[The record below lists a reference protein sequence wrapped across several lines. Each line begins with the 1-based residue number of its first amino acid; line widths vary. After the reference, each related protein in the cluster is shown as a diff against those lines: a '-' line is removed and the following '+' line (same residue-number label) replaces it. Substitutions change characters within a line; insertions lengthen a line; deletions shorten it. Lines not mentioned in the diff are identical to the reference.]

1 MSGFPGKF
9 VLVALI
15 SFILST
21 VQSWT
26 SLSSTLRRSGHHV
39 LRMQSEDPLLLRAA
53 RGEEVE
59 RVPVWMMRQAGRHM
73 QVYRDLCKVHKTFR
87 SRSEQADVATEI
99 SLQPWR
105 AYGTDGCILFSD
117 ILTPFPGMGI
127 DFDITEK
134 EGPKMSTWT
143 TMDDVNRMKIIDPVK
158 STPFVAE
165 ALKNLR
171 REVGNKA
178 TVLGF
183 VGLPYTLATYMVE
196 GGSSKEYKEIKT
208 LGYQN
213 PKVLHAML
221 DRLAENIGA
230 YANFQIDAGAQVIQV
245 FDSWAGN
252 LSPDDYDTFAL
263 PYQRKVIQAIKAK
276 NPTVPTIM
284 YINKSGALLERM
296 AASGV
301 DIISLDWTV
310 TIEEAR
316 KRIGHQIGVST
327 LRSPFPVKTGTDN
340 LTVFPPSLLHT
351 LRFKAV
357 STRWSSLLPRKSSRR
372 RPRPFSWLAAAG
384 TTLQTSV
391 TESTRTLP
399 RRTQPILSRRCRPGE
414 EGL

>member
-1 MSGFPGKF
+1 MARFFLLILALVNGLTVAFMLRGPIRAPLARMAVVMQASG
-9 VLVALI
+9 
-15 SFILST
+15 
-21 VQSWT
+21 
-26 SLSSTLRRSGHHV
+26 SS
-39 LRMQSEDPLLLRAA
+39 DPLLLRAA

-87 SRSEQADVATEI
+87 QRSEQVDVATEI

-117 ILTPFPGMGI
+117 ILTPFPGMGV

-134 EGPKMSTWT
+134 EGPKMATWT
-143 TMDDVNRMKIIDPVK
+143 TMADVDRMKLIDPVK
-158 STPFVAE
+158 STPFVGE

-213 PKVLHAML
+213 PAVLHAML
-221 DRLAENIGA
+221 DRLADNIGV
-230 YANFQIDAGAQVIQV
+230 YANYQIESGAQVIQV

-252 LSPDDYDTFAL
+252 LSPEDYDVFAF
-263 PYQRKVIQAIKAK
+263 PYQRKVIQAIKKAH
-276 NPTVPTIM
+276 PEVPIIM

-301 DIISLDWTV
+301 DIVSLDWTV

-316 KRIGHQIGVST
+316 KRIGNKIGIQGNLDPMV
-327 LRSPFPVKTGTDN
+327 LFAPQEVIKEKTEAILKACGGRNHVMN
-340 LTVFPPSLLHT
+340 LGHGIDFQTPEPAAKYFVDTVQ
-351 LRFKAV
+351 K
-357 STRWSSLLPRKSSRR
+357 WRKN
-372 RPRPFSWLAAAG
+372 
-384 TTLQTSV
+384 
-391 TESTRTLP
+391 
-399 RRTQPILSRRCRPGE
+399 
-414 EGL
+414 

>member
-1 MSGFPGKF
+1 MSNRLIAFLVVAVWMSF
-9 VLVALI
+9 VSAFHI
-15 SFILST
+15 
-21 VQSWT
+21 T
-26 SLSSTLRRSGHHV
+26 SGSRRSSS
-39 LRMQSEDPLLLRAA
+39 LKMQAELIKDPLLLRAA

-87 SRSEQADVATEI
+87 QRSEQADVATEI

-117 ILTPFPGMGI
+117 ILTPFPGMGV

-134 EGPKMSTWT
+134 EGPKMKTWT
-143 TMDDVNRMKIIDPVK
+143 TMDDVNRMKLIDPVV

-208 LGYQN
+208 LGYQS

-221 DRLAENIGA
+221 DRLADNIGI
-230 YANFQIDAGAQVIQV
+230 YANFQIESGAQVIQV

-252 LSPDDYDTFAL
+252 LSPGDYDTFAA
-263 PYQRKVIQAIKAK
+263 PYQRKVIQAIKKAH
-276 NPTVPTIM
+276 PEVPIIM

-296 AASGV
+296 AASGA

-316 KRIGHQIGVST
+316 KRIGDQVGIQGNLDPMVLFAPNEVIKEKT
-327 LRSPFPVKTGTDN
+327 EEILRSCGGRRHVMN
-340 LTVFPPSLLHT
+340 LGHGIDAVTPEEKAKYFVDTVQ
-351 LRFKAV
+351 K
-357 STRWSSLLPRKSSRR
+357 WRK
-372 RPRPFSWLAAAG
+372 
-384 TTLQTSV
+384 
-391 TESTRTLP
+391 
-399 RRTQPILSRRCRPGE
+399 
-414 EGL
+414 

>member
-1 MSGFPGKF
+1 LEYLVIRVKHGHNLFGKIMARF
-9 VLVALI
+9 TRAVLGLVAL
-15 SFILST
+15 SLAL
-21 VQSWT
+21 VQAWT
-26 SLSSTLRRSGHHV
+26 GARSGSLRRSGHHV

-316 KRIGHQIGVST
+316 KRIGHQIGVS
-327 LRSPFPVKTGTDN
+327 
-340 LTVFPPSLLHT
+340 SL
-351 LRFKAV
+351 
-357 STRWSSLLPRKSSRR
+357 SL
-372 RPRPFSWLAAAG
+372 
-384 TTLQTSV
+384 
-391 TESTRTLP
+391 
-399 RRTQPILSRRCRPGE
+399 PIPYGNSA
-414 EGL
+414 

>member
-1 MSGFPGKF
+1 
-9 VLVALI
+9 
-15 SFILST
+15 
-21 VQSWT
+21 
-26 SLSSTLRRSGHHV
+26 
-39 LRMQSEDPLLLRAA
+39 
-53 RGEEVE
+53 
-59 RVPVWMMRQAGRHM
+59 
-73 QVYRDLCKVHKTFR
+73 
-87 SRSEQADVATEI
+87 
-99 SLQPWR
+99 
-105 AYGTDGCILFSD
+105 
-117 ILTPFPGMGI
+117 MGI

-171 REVGNKA
+171 REVGTKA